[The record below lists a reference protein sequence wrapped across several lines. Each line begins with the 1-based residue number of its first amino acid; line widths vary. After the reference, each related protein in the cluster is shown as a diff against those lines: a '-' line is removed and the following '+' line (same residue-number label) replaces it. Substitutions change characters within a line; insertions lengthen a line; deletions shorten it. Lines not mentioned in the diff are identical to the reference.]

1 MKTLKITCVS
11 LAFIG
16 TSSFASFGQQATV
29 SSGGDVSATDGSV
42 SYSVGQVVVQTL
54 TDGTF
59 SVAPGV
65 QQPYEVS
72 EFIGLYEIAMS
83 NLELSAFPN
92 PTTDGIT
99 LGISNYAD
107 ETLSYVLLDASG
119 RKLQESKIFTAST
132 VIDLNSLQPAT
143 YFLRV
148 DENASP
154 IKTFKIIKR

>member
-29 SSGGDVSATDGSV
+29 SSGGDVNAVDGSV

-54 TDGTF
+54 SDGTH
-59 SVAPGV
+59 SLAPGV
-65 QQPYEVS
+65 QQPYEISDYV
-72 EFIGLYEIAMS
+72 GLYEMAMS

-99 LGISNYAD
+99 LGISNYA
-107 ETLSYVLLDASG
+107 EQSLSYVLLDASG
-119 RKLQESKIFTAST
+119 RQIQASNIFTAST

-148 DENASP
+148 DENARP
-154 IKTFKIIKR
+154 IKTFKIIKH